1 MKKIR
6 IFALLVLFFCFI
18 FYFVYKEGSLPIDKT
33 NQGNV
38 VFVIN
43 KGEGLYSITKRLSS
57 QQLIRNKIVFLLI
70 AKKLGIEKKIQAGDF
85 KLSKNMSASEIAQ
98 ALTHGTNDA
107 WVTIVEGLRKEEVAQ
122 LLSDQFSI
130 DQKTFIEQ
138 SKEGRIFPDTYLIP
152 KNATIEALNVL
163 FEETYQKKFAEAR
176 AQYPFVKR
184 SDKEIVILAS
194 LIERE
199 AKFSEDRRL
208 IGSII
213 LKRAEN
219 DWPLQLDATVQY
231 AIGYQRDGKT
241 WWKRNLTNEDLK
253 VDSTYNTYSR
263 TGFPPAPIC
272 SPSLDSI
279 KAAFA
284 ADTKTP
290 YFYYVSDKKGKIHPA
305 KTLEEHNENIRRY
318 IDGV

>member
-6 IFALLVLFFCFI
+6 IVVLVLLLI
-18 FYFVYKEGSLPIDKT
+18 SLISYFVYQEGSLAVDKS
-33 NQGNV
+33 NQGTV

-57 QQLIRNKIVFLLI
+57 EQLIRNKLVFLLI
-70 AKKLGIEKKIQAGDF
+70 AKQMGIEKKIQAGDF
-85 KLSKNMSASEIAQ
+85 RLSKKMSANEIGQ
-98 ALTHGTNDA
+98 ELTHGTVDE
-107 WVTIVEGLRKEEVAQ
+107 WITIVEGLRKEEVAQ
-122 LLSDQFSI
+122 QLSEQFSI
-130 DQKTFIEQ
+130 NQISFIEQ
-138 SKEGRIFPDTYLIP
+138 AKEGRVFPDTYLIP
-152 KNATIEALNVL
+152 KSATIASMNQL
-163 FEETYQKKFAEAR
+163 FETTFQKKFAEAR
-176 AQYPFVKR
+176 NQYPFVKR
-184 SDKEIVILAS
+184 SDREILVLAS

-231 AIGYQRDGKT
+231 SLGYQRADRT
-241 WWKRNLTNEDLK
+241 WWKRVLSTDDLK
-253 VDSTYNTYSR
+253 VDSTYNTYTH

-284 ADTKTP
+284 ADSNTP

-305 KTLEEHNENIRRY
+305 KTLEEHNANIKKY
-318 IDGV
+318 IDEG